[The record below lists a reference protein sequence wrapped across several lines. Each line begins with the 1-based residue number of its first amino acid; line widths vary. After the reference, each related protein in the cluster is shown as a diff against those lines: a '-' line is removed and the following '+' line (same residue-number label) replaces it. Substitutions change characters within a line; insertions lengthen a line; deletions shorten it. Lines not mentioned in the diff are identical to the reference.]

1 VDVVTDRAWQS
12 GWSSLGIVQILEGH
26 GIKGLNFTGLE
37 YHRKWPLAWKS
48 NGKCEH
54 RLGKSHGTDDNFS
67 VGHRLLFWLFL
78 RRVLSV
84 HNHESGWCFR
94 CIFYTL
100 YARLHFVPFVTGVF
114 CLYEQK
120 RTCPGME
127 NCGKPLSNFCTN
139 LASLWQKICH
149 LYPGLCAT
157 KFQTHFTP
165 KIVRMIIDMYVE
177 PIFHG
182 FIAAHWHL
190 WSTLPGGRLPT
201 SHRCWPPAIFVRLS
215 RLLAYFNAQTPG
227 LATARFDLPD
237 HQFGTASPPIV
248 ATLISL

>member
-1 VDVVTDRAWQS
+1 MENVSTD
-12 GWSSLGIVQILEGH
+12 LENPMALM
-26 GIKGLNFTGLE
+26 IIS
-37 YHRKWPLAWKS
+37 PLAIAYFSSCFWDVFFQFTIMS
-48 NGKCEH
+48 P
-54 RLGKSHGTDDNFS
+54 LG
-67 VGHRLLFWLFL
+67 
-78 RRVLSV
+78 VLDASSV
-84 HNHESGWCFR
+84 HCMLD
-94 CIFYTL
+94 CIL
-100 YARLHFVPFVTGVF
+100 FVTGVF